1 MGNKSGRT
9 GKYIL
14 FYFTVSFIVAGLS
27 IVACAPVQD
36 KITALRAHQQLEQ
49 YRESMADG
57 FFETIIEQSEQV
69 LEENETE
76 PPADVALYVLGEVYA
91 HHDFVGRD
99 YALSQYYFERLVE
112 NFPDSNLTSEAKTY
126 INLFETIAEREKEVT
141 AATREKEATAA
152 AREKEATAAAREKEA
167 TAAEKK
173 SSQKEKPI
181 EKEEK
186 SASVAKSR
194 QIVDN
199 NDFAE
204 AVQRN
209 LQILEESGK
218 KKPADEALYN
228 LGLIYAHVDNPAKDY
243 QKSQTYFNVL
253 TEQFPDSDLAEEAR
267 IWLGLFETIEKIQQI
282 DIEIEQQKKDLTR

>member
-91 HHDFVGRD
+91 HHDFAGRD

-141 AATREKEATAA
+141 AATS
-152 AREKEATAAAREKEA
+152 EKEATAAAREKEA

-253 TEQFPDSDLAEEAR
+253 TEQFPDSDLAEEAQ

-282 DIEIEQQKKDLTR
+282 DIEIEQQKKELTR

>member
-1 MGNKSGRT
+1 M
-9 GKYIL
+9 
-14 FYFTVSFIVAGLS
+14 
-27 IVACAPVQD
+27 QD

-91 HHDFVGRD
+91 HPDFAGRD
-99 YALSQYYFERLVE
+99 YALSHYYFEWLVE

-126 INLFETIAEREKEVT
+126 LNLFETIAEREKEVAAATREKKAT

-152 AREKEATAAAREKEA
+152 EKE
-167 TAAEKK
+167 

-186 SASVAKSR
+186 SASLAKSR

-199 NDFAE
+199 NDFEE
-204 AVQRN
+204 AAQRN

-243 QKSQTYFNVL
+243 KKSQTYFNVL

-282 DIEIEQQKKDLTR
+282 DIEIEQQKKELTR

>member
-1 MGNKSGRT
+1 
-9 GKYIL
+9 
-14 FYFTVSFIVAGLS
+14 
-27 IVACAPVQD
+27 
-36 KITALRAHQQLEQ
+36 
-49 YRESMADG
+49 MADG

-91 HHDFVGRD
+91 HHDFAGRD

-152 AREKEATAAAREKEA
+152 AREKEATAA
-167 TAAEKK
+167 EKK

-186 SASVAKSR
+186 SASLAKSR

-199 NDFAE
+199 NDFEE
-204 AVQRN
+204 AAQRN
-209 LQILEESGK
+209 LQILE
-218 KKPADEALYN
+218 
-228 LGLIYAHVDNPAKDY
+228 
-243 QKSQTYFNVL
+243 
-253 TEQFPDSDLAEEAR
+253 
-267 IWLGLFETIEKIQQI
+267 
-282 DIEIEQQKKDLTR
+282 

>member
-1 MGNKSGRT
+1 
-9 GKYIL
+9 
-14 FYFTVSFIVAGLS
+14 
-27 IVACAPVQD
+27 VQD

-91 HHDFVGRD
+91 HHDFAGRD

-152 AREKEATAAAREKEA
+152 ALEKEATAAAREKEA

-282 DIEIEQQKKDLTR
+282 DIEIEQQKKELTR

>member
-1 MGNKSGRT
+1 M
-9 GKYIL
+9 
-14 FYFTVSFIVAGLS
+14 
-27 IVACAPVQD
+27 QD

-91 HHDFVGRD
+91 HPDFAGSD

-112 NFPDSNLTSEAKTY
+112 NFPDSNLTSEANTY
-126 INLFETIAEREKEVT
+126 LTLFETIAEREKEVT

-152 AREKEATAAAREKEA
+152 IREKEATAAIREKEA
-167 TAAEKK
+167 TAAEKE

-186 SASVAKSR
+186 SASVSKSR

-199 NDFAE
+199 NDFEE

-282 DIEIEQQKKDLTR
+282 DIDIEQQKKQLTQ

>member
-1 MGNKSGRT
+1 M
-9 GKYIL
+9 
-14 FYFTVSFIVAGLS
+14 
-27 IVACAPVQD
+27 QD
-36 KITALRAHQQLEQ
+36 KITALRAHQQLEL

-91 HHDFVGRD
+91 HPDFAGRD
-99 YALSQYYFERLVE
+99 YALSHYYFEWLVE

-126 INLFETIAEREKEVT
+126 LNLFETIAEREKEVAAATREKKAT
-141 AATREKEATAA
+141 AATREKEVTAATREKEVAAA
-152 AREKEATAAAREKEA
+152 ARKKEVAAAARKKEA
-167 TAAEKK
+167 TAAEKE

-194 QIVDN
+194 KIVDN
-199 NDFAE
+199 NDFEE
-204 AVQRN
+204 AAQRN
-209 LQILEESGK
+209 LQILEENGK

-243 QKSQTYFNVL
+243 KKSQTYFNVL

-282 DIEIEQQKKDLTR
+282 DIEIEQQKKELTR

>member
-1 MGNKSGRT
+1 M
-9 GKYIL
+9 
-14 FYFTVSFIVAGLS
+14 
-27 IVACAPVQD
+27 QD

-91 HHDFVGRD
+91 HHDFAGRD

-141 AATREKEATAA
+141 AATS
-152 AREKEATAAAREKEA
+152 EKEATAAAREKEA

-253 TEQFPDSDLAEEAR
+253 TEQFPDSDWAEEAR

-282 DIEIEQQKKDLTR
+282 DIEIEQQKKELTR

>member
-91 HHDFVGRD
+91 HHDFAGRD

-141 AATREKEATAA
+141 AATSEKEATA
-152 AREKEATAAAREKEA
+152 TAREKEA

-282 DIEIEQQKKDLTR
+282 DIEIEQQKKELTR

>member
-91 HHDFVGRD
+91 HHDFAGRD

-141 AATREKEATAA
+141 AAT
-152 AREKEATAAAREKEA
+152 REKEA

>member
-1 MGNKSGRT
+1 VGNKSGRT

-91 HHDFVGRD
+91 HHDFAGRD

-141 AATREKEATAA
+141 AATS
-152 AREKEATAAAREKEA
+152 EKEATAAAREKEA

-282 DIEIEQQKKDLTR
+282 DIEIEQQKKELTR

>member
-1 MGNKSGRT
+1 VGNKSGRT

-91 HHDFVGRD
+91 HHDFAGRD

-126 INLFETIAEREKEVT
+126 INLFEIIAEREKEVT
-141 AATREKEATAA
+141 AAT
-152 AREKEATAAAREKEA
+152 REKEATAAAREKEA

-282 DIEIEQQKKDLTR
+282 DIEIEQQKKELTR

>member
-1 MGNKSGRT
+1 VGNKSGRT

-91 HHDFVGRD
+91 HHDFAGRD

-141 AATREKEATAA
+141 AAT
-152 AREKEATAAAREKEA
+152 REKEATAAAREKEA

-253 TEQFPDSDLAEEAR
+253 TEQFPDSDWAEEAR

-282 DIEIEQQKKDLTR
+282 DIEIEQQKKELTR

>member
-91 HHDFVGRD
+91 HHDFAGRD

-141 AATREKEATAA
+141 AAT
-152 AREKEATAAAREKEA
+152 REKEATAAAREKEA

-282 DIEIEQQKKDLTR
+282 DIEIEQQKKELTR